1 MHGPDRE
8 HALVEAGI
16 ALASELELDAIL
28 EKLLVTAAS
37 LTGARYAALG
47 VIGPDG
53 VSLDRFLTHGLTD
66 VERAAIGPP
75 PRGRGILGVLIREAR
90 PLRLHDLTSDPRSV
104 GFPPEHP
111 PMSSFLGVPILLR
124 GSTYGDLYLTE
135 KEGGEDFTDA
145 DEELTTL
152 LAAQAAV
159 AIENARR
166 VERDALARAVQA
178 QESER
183 HRLARELHDGTG
195 QALTSI
201 LLGLSSVE
209 RASTLGDA
217 RAAAAGLREL
227 VVATLQDVRRLAVE
241 LRPKALDDFGLGPA
255 LERLGQSVRE
265 TSGVDVQV
273 GAHLGGARLPAD
285 VETAVYRIAQEA
297 LANVLRHADAR
308 HASIVVTRREGSAS
322 IVIEDDGR
330 GFDVGAPADGMG
342 LAAMRERV
350 RLLDGTLVVES
361 RPGRG
366 TTILV
371 ELPTRG
377 VGG

>member
-1 MHGPDRE
+1 MQFTDRE

-28 EKLLVTAAS
+28 HKLLETAAT
-37 LTGARYAALG
+37 LTGARFAALG
-47 VIGPDG
+47 VIGDDG
-53 VSLDRFLTHGLTD
+53 VTLDRFVTLGLS
-66 VERAAIGPP
+66 EAQRIAIGAPP
-75 PRGRGILGVLIREAR
+75 EGRGVLGVVIREAR
-90 PLRLHDLTSDPRSV
+90 PIRLSDLMRDPAAV
-104 GFPPEHP
+104 GFPPNHP
-111 PMSSFLGVPILLR
+111 PMRSFLGVPILLR
-124 GSTYGDLYLTE
+124 GSVYGNLYLTE
-135 KEGGEDFTDA
+135 KDGGEDFTDE
-145 DEELTTL
+145 DQDFTTL

-178 QESER
+178 QETER
-183 HRLARELHDGTG
+183 RRLARELHDGTG

-209 RASTLGDA
+209 RSSTLDEA
-217 RAAAAGLREL
+217 RAAATGLREL
-227 VVATLQDVRRLAVE
+227 VVSTLQDVRRLSVE

-273 GAHLGGARLPAD
+273 GAHLSGTRLPPD

-297 LANVLRHADAR
+297 LANVLRHAAAA

-330 GFDVGAPADGMG
+330 GFDVSAPVEGMG

-350 RLLDGTLVVES
+350 RLLDGTMAVES
-361 RPGRG
+361 RRGRG

-371 ELPTRG
+371 ELPIRVAKG
-377 VGG
+377 

>member
-1 MHGPDRE
+1 MQFTDRE

-28 EKLLVTAAS
+28 HKLLETAAT
-37 LTGARYAALG
+37 LTGARFAALG
-47 VIGPDG
+47 VIGDDG
-53 VSLDRFLTHGLTD
+53 VTLDRFVTLGLSEA
-66 VERAAIGPP
+66 ERIAIGAPP
-75 PRGRGILGVLIREAR
+75 EGRGVLGVVIREAR
-90 PLRLHDLTSDPRSV
+90 PIRLSDLMRDPAAV
-104 GFPPEHP
+104 GFPPNHP
-111 PMSSFLGVPILLR
+111 PMRSFLGVPILLR
-124 GSTYGDLYLTE
+124 GSVYGNLYLTE
-135 KEGGEDFTDA
+135 KDGGEDFTDE
-145 DEELTTL
+145 DQDFTTL

-178 QESER
+178 QETER
-183 HRLARELHDGTG
+183 RRLARELHDGTG

-209 RASTLGDA
+209 RSSTLDEA
-217 RAAAAGLREL
+217 RAAATGLREL
-227 VVATLQDVRRLAVE
+227 VVSTLQDVRRLSVE

-273 GAHLGGARLPAD
+273 GAHLSGTRLPPD

-297 LANVLRHADAR
+297 LANVLRHAAAA

-330 GFDVGAPADGMG
+330 GFDVSAPVEGMG

-350 RLLDGTLVVES
+350 RLLDGTMAVES
-361 RPGRG
+361 RRGRG

-371 ELPTRG
+371 ELPIRVAKG
-377 VGG
+377 

>member
-1 MHGPDRE
+1 MQFTDRE

-28 EKLLVTAAS
+28 HKLVETAAT

-47 VIGPDG
+47 VIGDDG
-53 VSLDRFLTHGLTD
+53 VRLERFVTHGLTD
-66 VERAAIGPP
+66 AEHAAIGAPP
-75 PRGRGILGVLIREAR
+75 EGRGVLGVVIREAR
-90 PLRLHDLTSDPRSV
+90 PIRLRDLTHDAAAV
-104 GFPPEHP
+104 GFPPNHP
-111 PMSSFLGVPILLR
+111 PMRSFLGVPILLR
-124 GSTYGDLYLTE
+124 RSVYGNLYLTE
-135 KEGGEDFTDA
+135 KDGGGDFT
-145 DEELTTL
+145 EEDQDLATL

-166 VERDALARAVQA
+166 VERDALARAVEA
-178 QESER
+178 QETER
-183 HRLARELHDGTG
+183 RRLARELHDGTG

-209 RASTLGDA
+209 RSATLDEA
-217 RAAAAGLREL
+217 QAAAAGLREL
-227 VVATLQDVRRLAVE
+227 VVTTLQDVRRLAVE

-273 GAHLGGARLPAD
+273 GAHLSGARLPAD

-297 LANVLRHADAR
+297 LANVLRHAAAA

-330 GFDVGAPADGMG
+330 GFDISAPVEGMG

-350 RLLDGTLVVES
+350 RLLDGTMVVES
-361 RPGRG
+361 RRGRG
-366 TTILV
+366 TTIIV
-371 ELPTRG
+371 ELPVRG
-377 VGG
+377 AKV

>member
-1 MHGPDRE
+1 MEPPDRE

-28 EKLLVTAAS
+28 NKLLVTAAT

-47 VIGPDG
+47 VIGSRG
-53 VSLDRFLTHGLTD
+53 ETLDRFLTHGLTPS
-66 VERAAIGPP
+66 ERAAIGTPP
-75 PRGRGILGVLIREAR
+75 TGRGVLGVLIRDAR
-90 PLRLHDLTSDPRSV
+90 PLRLHDLTADPRGV
-104 GFPPEHP
+104 GFPPGHP
-111 PMSSFLGVPILLR
+111 PMRTFLGVPIMLR
-124 GSTYGDLYLTE
+124 GAAYGNLYLTE
-135 KEGGEDFTDA
+135 KAGGADFTDE
-145 DEELTTL
+145 DEDLTTL

-159 AIENARR
+159 AIGNARR

-178 QESER
+178 QETER
-183 HRLARELHDGTG
+183 RRLARELHDGTG

-201 LLGLSSVE
+201 LLGLSAVE
-209 RASTLGDA
+209 RALTLEDA
-217 RAAAAGLREL
+217 RAAASSLREL
-227 VVATLQDVRRLAVE
+227 VVGTLQDVRRLAVE

-273 GAHLGGARLPAD
+273 GAHLSGGRLPAD
-285 VETAVYRIAQEA
+285 VETAVYRISQEA
-297 LANVLRHADAR
+297 LANVLRHAAAR

-330 GFDVGAPADGMG
+330 GFDTAQPVEGMG

-361 RPGRG
+361 SSGHG

-371 ELPTRG
+371 DLPLRG
-377 VGG
+377 GAA

>member
-1 MHGPDRE
+1 MQFTDRE

-28 EKLLVTAAS
+28 HKLVATAAT

-47 VIGPDG
+47 VIGDDG
-53 VSLDRFLTHGLTD
+53 ASLDRFVTHGLTD
-66 VERAAIGPP
+66 AEHAVIGVPP
-75 PRGRGILGVLIREAR
+75 EGRGVLGAVIREAR
-90 PLRLHDLTSDPRSV
+90 PIRLRDLTRDSAAV
-104 GFPPEHP
+104 GFPPNHP
-111 PMSSFLGVPILLR
+111 PMRSFLGVPILLR
-124 GSTYGDLYLTE
+124 GSVYGNLYLTE
-135 KEGGEDFTDA
+135 KEGGEDFT
-145 DEELTTL
+145 EEDQDLTTL

-166 VERDALARAVQA
+166 VERDALARAVEA
-178 QESER
+178 QETER
-183 HRLARELHDGTG
+183 RRLARELHDGTG

-209 RASTLGDA
+209 RSATLEEA
-217 RAAAAGLREL
+217 RAAAVGLREL
-227 VVATLQDVRRLAVE
+227 VVSTLQDVRRLAVE

-273 GAHLGGARLPAD
+273 GAHLSGARLPAD

-297 LANVLRHADAR
+297 LANVLRHAAAA

-330 GFDVGAPADGMG
+330 GFDVSAPVEGMG

-350 RLLDGTLVVES
+350 RLLDGTMAVES
-361 RPGRG
+361 RRGRG
-366 TTILV
+366 TTIIV
-371 ELPTRG
+371 ELPIRG
-377 VGG
+377 AKT

>member
-1 MHGPDRE
+1 
-8 HALVEAGI
+8 V
-16 ALASELELDAIL
+16 
-28 EKLLVTAAS
+28 
-37 LTGARYAALG
+37 LG
-47 VIGPDG
+47 V
-53 VSLDRFLTHGLTD
+53 V
-66 VERAAIGPP
+66 
-75 PRGRGILGVLIREAR
+75 IREAR
-90 PLRLHDLTSDPRSV
+90 PIRLSDLMRDPAAV
-104 GFPPEHP
+104 GFPPNHP
-111 PMSSFLGVPILLR
+111 PMRSFLGVPILLR
-124 GSTYGDLYLTE
+124 GSVYGNLYLTE
-135 KEGGEDFTDA
+135 KDGGEDFTDE
-145 DEELTTL
+145 DQDFTTL

-178 QESER
+178 QETER
-183 HRLARELHDGTG
+183 RRLARELHDGTG

-209 RASTLGDA
+209 RSSTLDEA
-217 RAAAAGLREL
+217 RAAATGLREL
-227 VVATLQDVRRLAVE
+227 VVSTLQDVRRLSVE

-273 GAHLGGARLPAD
+273 GAHLSGTRLPPD

-297 LANVLRHADAR
+297 LANVLRHAAAA

-330 GFDVGAPADGMG
+330 GFDVSAPVEGMG

-350 RLLDGTLVVES
+350 RLLDGTMAVES
-361 RPGRG
+361 RRGRG

-371 ELPTRG
+371 ELPIRVAKG
-377 VGG
+377 